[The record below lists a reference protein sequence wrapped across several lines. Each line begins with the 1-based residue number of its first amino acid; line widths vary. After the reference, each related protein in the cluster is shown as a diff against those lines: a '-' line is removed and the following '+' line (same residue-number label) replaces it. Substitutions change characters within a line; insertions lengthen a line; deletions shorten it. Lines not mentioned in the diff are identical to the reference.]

1 MMDWQRQERIK
12 IFLSGDGVKIW
23 GDIYGEV
30 DSDDLAALLLRFE
43 HFLLHCEAERQ
54 KR

>member
-12 IFLSGDGVKIW
+12 KFLDDEIYDDYEGGV
-23 GDIYGEV
+23 DETDLEV
-30 DSDDLAALLLRFE
+30 ILLRFE

>member
-12 IFLSGDGVKIW
+12 KFLGYDPFW
-23 GDIYGEV
+23 
-30 DSDDLAALLLRFE
+30 DSADCEPSAEEIAELLLRFE
-43 HFLLHCEAERQ
+43 HFLLHCETERQ